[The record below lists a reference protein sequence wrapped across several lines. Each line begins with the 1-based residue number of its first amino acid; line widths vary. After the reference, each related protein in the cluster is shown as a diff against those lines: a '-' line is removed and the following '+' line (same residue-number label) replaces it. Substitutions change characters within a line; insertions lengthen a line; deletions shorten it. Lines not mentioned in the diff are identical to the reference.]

1 MSLVS
6 LVEGSVFAGRYQI
19 VRSIAQG
26 GMGAVY
32 EVVHTETQRRR
43 ALKVM
48 LPNML
53 QSQEMR
59 DRFRQEACVTA
70 NIESEHI
77 VDVLDAGID
86 EKTQMPFL
94 VMELLRGEELD
105 KRLKRLGRLDA
116 REVVT
121 YLHHVALALDK
132 THRASIVHRDL
143 KPGNVFLT
151 EREDGSLRAKILDF
165 GVAKLI
171 ADGATSAGATQS
183 LGTPLYMAPEQF
195 NIGQKVSPAV
205 DIFSLG
211 MMAYTL
217 LVGAPYWQEEISAG
231 ANIYAFAAR
240 AMHGPTE
247 AATARAIR
255 QGVSL
260 PAAFDAW
267 FARVTASAPQARF
280 PMASAAIAALAEA
293 LGVAL
298 GAERASSMSLPAI
311 PPVAPQGADPRASSP
326 SLSPS
331 TPGSIGVGTPGPF
344 AINDAGTIPLLPVP
358 VPAELPARASPLPVA
373 GSASSSP
380 VEPNSMPA
388 HVTTGGMATTAAP
401 KGSPR
406 KPMALV
412 FAASALSIGLLGAA
426 VFFLRGGAA
435 PASSPGSEE
444 AKGEV
449 DAPTPPAPTSV
460 VPETGAAKV
469 EAAEQ
474 PSSLP
479 IPIISPEPT
488 SAPEAIGS
496 TSPIASPSA
505 APNTAPSTVP
515 EAVSG
520 KGKGATTTTTA
531 TTTTAQEPSFGG
543 SKAPATTVKKT
554 PGIARD

>member
-6 LVEGSVFAGRYQI
+6 LVEGSVFAGRYRI
-19 VRSIAQG
+19 VRSLAQG

-53 QSQEMR
+53 QSQDMR

-105 KRLKRLGRLDA
+105 KRLKRLGRLDP

-121 YLHHVALALDK
+121 FLHQVALALDK

-165 GVAKLI
+165 GVAKLM
-171 ADGATSAGATQS
+171 AEGATSAGATQS

-217 LVGAPYWQEEISAG
+217 LVGVSYWADEIASG

-240 AMHGPTE
+240 AMHGPAE

-255 QGVSL
+255 QGVAL

-267 FARVTASAPQARF
+267 FAKVTAASPQARF
-280 PMASAAIAALAEA
+280 PTASAATAALAEA
-293 LGVAL
+293 LGVADFEL
-298 GAERASSMSLPAI
+298 ARGAADGRAESASVLPLPEPSDAGLRRGCHARAY
-311 PPVAPQGADPRASSP
+311 PDQRRWDGPSPAHAADP
-326 SLSPS
+326 
-331 TPGSIGVGTPGPF
+331 
-344 AINDAGTIPLLPVP
+344 
-358 VPAELPARASPLPVA
+358 
-373 GSASSSP
+373 
-380 VEPNSMPA
+380 
-388 HVTTGGMATTAAP
+388 
-401 KGSPR
+401 GSPR
-406 KPMALV
+406 AHVPASNARQCV
-412 FAASALSIGLLGAA
+412 IAAGRSGLDAGPRHRERHVDDSESEDLTSKADGPRDRGVRIERRAY
-426 VFFLRGGAA
+426 RGGGIF
-435 PASSPGSEE
+435 SPRGSVNRPC
-444 AKGEV
+444 AG
-449 DAPTPPAPTSV
+449 
-460 VPETGAAKV
+460 
-469 EAAEQ
+469 
-474 PSSLP
+474 L
-479 IPIISPEPT
+479 
-488 SAPEAIGS
+488 
-496 TSPIASPSA
+496 
-505 APNTAPSTVP
+505 
-515 EAVSG
+515 
-520 KGKGATTTTTA
+520 
-531 TTTTAQEPSFGG
+531 
-543 SKAPATTVKKT
+543 
-554 PGIARD
+554 

>member
-6 LVEGSVFAGRYQI
+6 LIEGSVFAGRYRI

-53 QSQEMR
+53 QSQDMR

-105 KRLKRLGRLDA
+105 KRLKRLGRLDP

-121 YLHHVALALDK
+121 FLHQVALALDK

-165 GVAKLI
+165 GVAKLM
-171 ADGATSAGATQS
+171 AEGATSAGATQS

-195 NIGQKVSPAV
+195 HIGQKVSPAV
-205 DIFSLG
+205 DVFALG

-217 LVGAPYWQEEISAG
+217 LVGAPYWQDELSSG
-231 ANIYAFAAR
+231 ANLFAFAAR
-240 AMHGPTE
+240 AMHGPVE
-247 AATARAIR
+247 AATARASR

-260 PAAFDAW
+260 PAAFDTW
-267 FARVTASAPQARF
+267 FARVTAASPQARF
-280 PMASAAIAALAEA
+280 PTASAAIAALAEA
-293 LGVAL
+293 LSVAL
-298 GAERASSMSLPAI
+298 GSERASSVPAI
-311 PPVAPQGADPRASSP
+311 PPMALTTVGLRAGVPSLTPSTPEAHGAGVQGRLPDAGTLPLARAPLMAEPPARTAPLPTTGHASSP
-326 SLSPS
+326 
-331 TPGSIGVGTPGPF
+331 
-344 AINDAGTIPLLPVP
+344 PV
-358 VPAELPARASPLPVA
+358 EASP
-373 GSASSSP
+373 
-380 VEPNSMPA
+380 MPA
-388 HVTTGGMATTAAP
+388 HVTASNMSTTAAV

-406 KPMALV
+406 KHVALIV
-412 FAASALSIGLLGAA
+412 GAVALSFILAVGVGVSLSRGNGQSAQDQGSEPADAVNAPAPEVIQPVTPTALAASNAPQAEPAPQPIPSIVPATTSLAS
-426 VFFLRGGAA
+426 A
-435 PASSPGSEE
+435 PA
-444 AKGEV
+444 AL
-449 DAPTPPAPTSV
+449 PTS
-460 VPETGAAKV
+460 PKPR
-469 EAAEQ
+469 AEGTLATS
-474 PSSLP
+474 PSSV
-479 IPIISPEPT
+479 
-488 SAPEAIGS
+488 
-496 TSPIASPSA
+496 
-505 APNTAPSTVP
+505 PSTRP
-515 EAVSG
+515 
-520 KGKGATTTTTA
+520 TTTSG
-531 TTTTAQEPSFGG
+531 QG
-543 SKAPATTVKKT
+543 SKAPSGVAKAPVTTSTKSVLK
-554 PGIARD
+554 RD